1 MKTAFSTKHLIFGL
15 GVLSGALVLGWIKRH
30 DIHHRVQVLQH
41 KNYELGAYQW
51 QLGQERQYRLEAT
64 QVGTFRLQFFHQ
76 GDQSPSKLPQLP
88 LNIKLQ
94 GNLFWLP
101 YEKSNNV
108 TLVALRLEPEAF
120 SFSFGQSQP
129 ALEKALMEELSLE
142 HAIAIAPDGSIKG
155 FQFAENTQPVTRN
168 LIRQLILE
176 IIPGLTMGEKE
187 DEVLNGWQK
196 SEYRGSCDS
205 HLCRIQKEAISF
217 RTRSS
222 DDQKAAVEGHA
233 SFELNGEL
241 SGIQKMQ
248 STRRF
253 TLTKSGH
260 QVQDESLGVSLTLL
274 NQKTVD
280 PTRLA
285 QLTQTLQGRF
295 TSIAGLEEFAAA
307 ERQAM
312 RKLIEGKNFTTELA
326 RLKDFSDKATISDMM
341 DLYRM
346 LQAFITLHPE
356 KIPELARELD
366 HYSSKDNRFDFIG
379 VVLARNGSEAAQ
391 SQLVDSIE
399 QKWSDPQA
407 VRQLSLSL
415 ALMENPSDATAQH
428 LLEQLDRSS
437 SDEASRSVLLSTVAG
452 VGYHSANAEI
462 KNEIRDRIYSEI
474 DQADS
479 LVEKKDAFMMLGNLG
494 HNDTPTYVAPLLA
507 SLKTEDR
514 VLAVT
519 ALRRVDKEASRQA
532 NQILV
537 QTSEADTAKDVRRA
551 SSSALIGRNVDVDL
565 LKSLEQRL
573 YAEKDINVVQNIVD
587 TLSHHPTQ
595 KDTARQ
601 ILESYLLQCGTPA
614 ICKKVEQALLSQ

>member
-1 MKTAFSTKHLIFGL
+1 MKTAFSTKHLILGL
-15 GVLSGALVLGWIKRH
+15 GILSGALTLGWIKRH
-30 DIHHRVQVLQH
+30 DIQHRVQVLQH
-41 KNYELGAYQW
+41 KNYELGTYQW

-64 QVGTFRLQFFHQ
+64 QAGTFRLQFFHQ
-76 GDQSPSKLPQLP
+76 GDQSPSKLPELP

-94 GNLFWLP
+94 GHLFWLP
-101 YEKSNNV
+101 YEKSNNL
-108 TLVALRLEPEAF
+108 TLVALRIEAETF
-120 SFSFGQSQP
+120 SFSFGQPQP
-129 ALEKALMEELSLE
+129 ALEKALMEELRLE
-142 HAIAIAPDGSIKG
+142 HAIAIAPNGTIQG

-168 LIRQLILE
+168 LIRQMILE
-176 IIPGLTMGEKE
+176 AVPGLTMGNNE

-196 SEYRGSCDS
+196 NEYQGSCNS
-205 HLCRIQKEAISF
+205 QICRIQKEAISF

-222 DDQKAAVEGHA
+222 DDQKASVTGNA
-233 SFELNGEL
+233 SFELDSAL

-253 TLTKSGH
+253 TLMKSGH
-260 QVQDESLGVSLTLL
+260 QVQDETLDISLVLLT
-274 NQKTVD
+274 QKTVD
-280 PTRLA
+280 STRLS
-285 QLTQTLQGRF
+285 QLTQTMNGRF

-312 RKLIEGKNFTTELA
+312 QKLIEGRDFTTELA

-356 KIPELARELD
+356 KIPELARELY
-366 HYSSKDNRFDFIG
+366 HYASKDNRFDFIG
-379 VVLARNGSEAAQ
+379 VVLARNGSEDAQ
-391 SQLVDSIE
+391 SQLVESIE
-399 QKWSDPQA
+399 QKWNDPQA
-407 VRQLSLSL
+407 VQQLSMSL
-415 ALMENPSDATAQH
+415 ALMENPSDATAQR

-452 VGYHSANAEI
+452 VGYHSPNAEI
-462 KNEIRDRIYSEI
+462 KNEIRDRIYKEI
-474 DQADS
+474 DQANSS
-479 LVEKKDAFMMLGNLG
+479 LEKKDAYMVLGNLG
-494 HNDTPTYVAPLLA
+494 HNDTPAYVAPLLA
-507 SLKTEDR
+507 SPKAEDR

-532 NQILV
+532 DQILV
-537 QTSEADTAKDVRRA
+537 QTSEVDAAKEVRRA

-565 LKSLEQRL
+565 LKALEQRL

-595 KDTARQ
+595 KETARQ
-601 ILESYLLQCGTPA
+601 ILENYLLQCGTPA